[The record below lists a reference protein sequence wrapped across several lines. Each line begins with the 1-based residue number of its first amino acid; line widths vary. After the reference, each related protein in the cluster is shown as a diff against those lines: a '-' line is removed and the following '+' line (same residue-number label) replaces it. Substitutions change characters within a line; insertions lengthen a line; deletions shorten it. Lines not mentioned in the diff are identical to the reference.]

1 MPAKPRHRPDEK
13 ANEKKIQD
21 LQDRIKDLKDK
32 RKEKK
37 EEIKKLNE
45 RFDVRI
51 IDIKKDVELGKK
63 CIEVLNADL
72 DDLRVD
78 IGKLS
83 GKIRNKQG
91 KLEDAIREI
100 KNHARPQKRN
110 EKNIEKMTVRELDE
124 EKARIEQK
132 LTLGSLTKGEEAGLN
147 SLLIKIGRLRVD
159 THREIIDDG
168 PKQDSSDLVE
178 KLNHEI

>member
-1 MPAKPRHRPDEK
+1 M
-13 ANEKKIQD
+13 
-21 LQDRIKDLKDK
+21 QDRIKDLKDK

-37 EEIKKLNE
+37 EQIKKLNE

-72 DDLRVD
+72 DDLRID
-78 IGKLS
+78 ISKLTN
-83 GKIRNKQG
+83 KIKNKQG
-91 KLEDAIREI
+91 KLEDAIKEI
-100 KNHARPQKRN
+100 RNHAKPQRRN

-132 LTLGSLTKGEEAGLN
+132 LTLGSLTKAEEAGLN
-147 SLLIKIGRLRVD
+147 SLLIKIGRLRAD
-159 THREIIDDG
+159 TNREIVDDG
-168 PKQDSSDLVE
+168 PKQDSGELVE
-178 KLNHEI
+178 KLSNDI